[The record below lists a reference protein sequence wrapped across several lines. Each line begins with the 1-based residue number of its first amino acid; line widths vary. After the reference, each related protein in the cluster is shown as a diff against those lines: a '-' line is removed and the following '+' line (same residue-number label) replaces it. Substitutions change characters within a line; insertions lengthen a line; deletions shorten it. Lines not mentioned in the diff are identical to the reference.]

1 MHVQCTAIEFN
12 RLLPL
17 LKEQQIYLLSTIDDA
32 SEYSFQFV
40 GGSWQSRMPTPA
52 AELAEHYQES
62 AVNYYTDDPSAGA
75 YYTEDLFLHW
85 TAWMTTLAV
94 ARLFGYSSGRS
105 AAALMERVGTES
117 TKVGRWV
124 LYDRRAVE
132 RLKARFDETLSM
144 SEASRRVGLKGPRG
158 LYPYVV
164 SGRIKATEVAG
175 HLHFELGELERFME
189 QMSPVGAVSRK
200 RKPMEK

>member
-1 MHVQCTAIEFN
+1 MHIQCTAIEFN

-17 LKEQQIYLLSTIDDA
+17 LKERQIFLLSTIDDT
-32 SEYSFQFV
+32 SEYCFRLKGDFRRS
-40 GGSWQSRMPTPA
+40 GMPTPL
-52 AELAEHYQES
+52 AELAEYYQDS
-62 AVNYYTDDPSAGA
+62 AERYYTDDPSAEGA
-75 YYTEDLFLHW
+75 YYVEDLSLHW

-105 AAALMERVGTES
+105 AAALMERVATES
-117 TKVGRWV
+117 RKLGRWV

-144 SEASRRVGLKGPRG
+144 SEASRRVGLKSPRG

-189 QMSPVGAVSRK
+189 QMSPVGAVSRET
-200 RKPMEK
+200 MEQ